1 MKSKRAAAYSSG
13 DWSQAVRAERWSKR
27 TTAFSLLGI
36 SAVIGWLYVLF
47 MSPLFMVNDVE
58 ARGLKTLDP
67 MDVTRE
73 VFRTLDSREGG
84 PEWLKRHIW
93 FINESDLENQLKDR
107 LFTAK
112 VVVDKSYTS
121 ILRLS
126 VEERSKRLI
135 FHSRQQYLWVDLQ
148 GVVTDELSAEEKR
161 EAQARLLGQ
170 RLSRPDEAPIIKRNF
185 DDPIGI
191 GFTIAD
197 TREVREWLD
206 LADQLAREGMTYRE
220 VEPPRATSTRFS
232 VLSRDGYD
240 VIMDITTPIDLQVNT
255 YNAFKSSG
263 TKIKAVEYLD
273 VRVPGRVTLKEK

>member
-13 DWSQAVRAERWSKR
+13 DWNQAVREERWSKR
-27 TTAFSLLGI
+27 SSAFGMLGI

-47 MSPLFMVNDVE
+47 MSPMFMVSEVE
-58 ARGLKTLDP
+58 TRGLKTLDA

-73 VFRTLDSREGG
+73 VFRVLDSREGG

-93 FINESDLENQLKDR
+93 FINESELEKQLKDR

-112 VVVDKSYTS
+112 VVVDKSYTN

-135 FHSRQQYLWVDLQ
+135 FHSKQQYLWVDLQ

-170 RLSRPDEAPIIKRNF
+170 RLSRSDEAPIIKRNF
-185 DDPIGI
+185 DDPIGV

-206 LADQLAREGMTYRE
+206 LADQLARDGMSYRE
-220 VEPPRATSTRFS
+220 VEPPRATSTRFT

-263 TKIKAVEYLD
+263 TKIKTVEYLD

>member
-1 MKSKRAAAYSSG
+1 
-13 DWSQAVRAERWSKR
+13 
-27 TTAFSLLGI
+27 
-36 SAVIGWLYVLF
+36 
-47 MSPLFMVNDVE
+47 MVNDVE
-58 ARGLKTLDP
+58 ASGLKTLDS

-73 VFRTLDSREGG
+73 VLRTLDSREVG
-84 PEWLKRHIW
+84 PNWLKRHMW
-93 FINESDLENQLKDR
+93 FINESELENQLKER

-112 VVVDKSYTS
+112 VTVDKSFTN
-121 ILRLS
+121 ILRLTI
-126 VEERSKRLI
+126 EERSKRLI
-135 FHSRQQYLWVDLQ
+135 FHSKQQYLWVDLQ

-161 EAQARLLGQ
+161 EAQSRLLGQ

-185 DDPIGI
+185 EDPLGV
-191 GFTIAD
+191 GFAIAE

-206 LADQLAREGMTYRE
+206 LAAQLTLDGMAYRE
-220 VEPPRATSTRFS
+220 VEPPKATSTRFT

-263 TKIKAVEYLD
+263 TKIKDVEYLD

>member
-27 TTAFSLLGI
+27 TAAFSMLSI
-36 SAVIGWLYVLF
+36 SAGIGWLYVLF
-47 MSPLFMVNDVE
+47 MSPLFMVNEVE
-58 ARGLKTLDP
+58 TSGLKTLDA

-73 VFRTLDSREGG
+73 VFRVLDSREVG
-84 PEWLKRHIW
+84 PEWLKRHMW
-93 FINESDLENQLKDR
+93 FINESELEKQLKDR

-112 VVVDKSYTS
+112 VDVDKSYTS

-135 FHSRQQYLWVDLQ
+135 FHSKQQYLWVDLQ

-170 RLSRPDEAPIIKRNF
+170 RLSRSDEAPIIKRNF
-185 DDPIGI
+185 DDPIGV

-206 LADQLAREGMTYRE
+206 LADQLSRDGMSYRE
-220 VEPPRATSTRFS
+220 VEPPKATSTRFS